1 MLAKQNKPIYTES
14 VTIKLQLIFHYEER
28 KDLEEPGLKEMKIM
42 THGQTQSVFVLRQ
55 DLIQTHPP
63 ICKPGRP
70 SFLPLKFANQ
80 NGLRSTYTAA
90 ACSSGFCFFSLQ
102 CLEVFRPRG

>member
-42 THGQTQSVFVLRQ
+42 TRGQSQSSVCIKTGLNP
-55 DLIQTHPP
+55 DPP
-63 ICKPGRP
+63 SNLQSRKTILSSPKICQPKW
-70 SFLPLKFANQ
+70 SQVHIL
-80 NGLRSTYTAA
+80 
-90 ACSSGFCFFSLQ
+90 CSSL
-102 CLEVFRPRG
+102 L

>member
-42 THGQTQSVFVLRQ
+42 THGQSQSVIVLRQ
-55 DLIQTHPP
+55 DLIQTLQSAIQEDHP
-63 ICKPGRP
+63 
-70 SFLPLKFANQ
+70 
-80 NGLRSTYTAA
+80 
-90 ACSSGFCFFSLQ
+90 FF
-102 CLEVFRPRG
+102 P